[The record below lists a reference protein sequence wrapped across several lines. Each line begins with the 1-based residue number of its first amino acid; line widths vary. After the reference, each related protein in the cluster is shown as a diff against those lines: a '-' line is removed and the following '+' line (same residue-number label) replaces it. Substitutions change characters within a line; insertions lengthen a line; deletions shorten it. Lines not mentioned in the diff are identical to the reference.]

1 MERRVAM
8 TMEQKIAVLYDAI
21 REVVSE
27 SGMTWQEKKNKIL
40 EEGLEEDKTSLYEFV
55 AWFE

>member
-1 MERRVAM
+1 M

-40 EEGLEEDKTSLYEFV
+40 EEGSEEDKTSLYEFV

>member
-1 MERRVAM
+1 MERRVTM

-40 EEGLEEDKTSLYEFV
+40 EEGSEEDKTSLYEFV